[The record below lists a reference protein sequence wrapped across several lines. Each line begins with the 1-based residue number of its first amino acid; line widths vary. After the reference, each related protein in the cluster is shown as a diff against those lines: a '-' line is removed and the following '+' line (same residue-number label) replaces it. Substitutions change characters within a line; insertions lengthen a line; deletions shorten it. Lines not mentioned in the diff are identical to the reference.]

1 MEIKSYKDLLVWKNG
16 IEISKEAYKIAN
28 QLPKE
33 EIFGLSS
40 QIKRSSVSIP
50 SNIAEGRGRNTRKDF
65 VQFLHIAQGSLLE
78 LETQIILVS
87 EIYPLIKIQ
96 NINKIMEEEKKMLSV
111 MISKLKANSQQLKA

>member
-40 QIKRSSVSIP
+40 QIKRSSVSIS

-87 EIYPLIKIQ
+87 EIYPLVKIQ
-96 NINKIMEEEKKMLSV
+96 NIIKIMEEEKKMLSV